1 LGKKNRSPQDPHMD
15 GTGLRFE
22 DNGARQ
28 RISRPMPQAI
38 KLIDGE
44 GRSCIYVPMTQN
56 GKGGRQ
62 PRVYVRSR
70 R

>member
-1 LGKKNRSPQDPHMD
+1 MEHGSEYPD
-15 GTGLRFE
+15 
-22 DNGARQ
+22 
-28 RISRPMPQAI
+28 PMPQAI

>member
-1 LGKKNRSPQDPHMD
+1 MEHGSEYPD
-15 GTGLRFE
+15 
-22 DNGARQ
+22 
-28 RISRPMPQAI
+28 PMPQAI

-70 R
+70 RGMMTGDVCFRG